1 MASAKLPIN
10 LHLPKIA
17 RLQQHEHKAHVAYG
31 DRTMPKPSIVPPAL
45 PGEPAPPFLAHNA
58 TATTLALGWSTAAD
72 TGAPIVAYALH
83 GAEIGAPL
91 KPIYDPLLAGRPADA
106 DARSYVV
113 RGLRPSTRYAFRVRA
128 ATDTGWSAFSRAAE
142 FETASPAIR
151 VSAVAPLAGPF
162 SGSVQHGKAEIF
174 DDT

>member
-1 MASAKLPIN
+1 MRLGPAAGWALLAVTRLLVAQE
-10 LHLPKIA
+10 LHTP
-17 RLQQHEHKAHVAYG
+17 EPHVWDG
-31 DRTMPKPSIVPPAL
+31 VEPLVPPAL

-106 DARSYVV
+106 DARSFVV

-128 ATDTGWSAFSRAAE
+128 ATDGGAAAE
-142 FETASPAIR
+142 
-151 VSAVAPLAGPF
+151 VALRALRAGLPPLLRARGRALLR
-162 SGSVQHGKAEIF
+162 G
-174 DDT
+174 